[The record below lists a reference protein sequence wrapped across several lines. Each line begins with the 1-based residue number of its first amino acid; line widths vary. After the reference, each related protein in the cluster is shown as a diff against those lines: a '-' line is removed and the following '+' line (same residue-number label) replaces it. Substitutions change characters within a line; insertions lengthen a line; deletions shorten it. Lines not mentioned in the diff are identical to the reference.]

1 MAPNQILTCFVQ
13 IRAPIFF
20 FLFLP
25 LLVAIHCSKLSSYTI
40 YRKTNKANWKK
51 WQKKNT
57 LGPILAQTWVSNF
70 FSWVLPLPD
79 VRDCCKLSIYAISRK
94 SNEPNLRKWT
104 NFGSLGPNLNPK
116 NYFCGFYHNLKLDIV
131 ASYHSKQF
139 QGKLIIKTQENSEK
153 PNSGPDLGHWA

>member
-1 MAPNQILTCFVQ
+1 MKQTGKNGQKKKHIGPNFIPNLGLQ
-13 IRAPIFF
+13 FF
-20 FLFLP
+20 FM
-25 LLVAIHCSKLSSYTI
+25 S
-40 YRKTNKANWKK
+40 
-51 WQKKNT
+51 
-57 LGPILAQTWVSNF
+57 
-70 FSWVLPLPD
+70 LPLPD

-104 NFGSLGPNLNPK
+104 SFGSLGPNLNPK
-116 NYFCGFYHNLKLDIV
+116 NYFCGFYLNLKLDIV